1 MTTMPRPDFAP
12 AGAQSMTLDELAAR
26 HDELKPKSRSFLRV
40 TFPYLKFQPRGQIRS
55 ITESSLVLIQGK
67 IHPKTYAFSDD
78 GTLTGQTECWVWTI
92 DDERAEAAEAKAA

>member
-12 AGAQSMTLDELAAR
+12 AGAQTMTLNELVAR

-55 ITESSLVLIQGK
+55 ITDGSLVLIQGK
-67 IHPKTYAFSDD
+67 IHPKTYEFSDD
-78 GTLTGQTECWVWTI
+78 GILTGQTACWVWTI
-92 DDERAEAAEAKAA
+92 DDERAEAAESKAA